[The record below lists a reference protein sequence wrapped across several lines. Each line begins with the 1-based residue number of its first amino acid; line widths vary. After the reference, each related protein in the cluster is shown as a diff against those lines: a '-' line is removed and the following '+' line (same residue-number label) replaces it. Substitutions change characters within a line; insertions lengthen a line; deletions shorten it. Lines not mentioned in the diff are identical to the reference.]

1 LGELAV
7 EKREYSSQSLIFF
20 PAMTLP
26 VSVCIFTY
34 NHEKYIRK
42 CIESVLMQKTNFRF
56 EIVLGEDY
64 STDRT
69 KEICLD
75 YATIF
80 PEKIRVL
87 DRGKNIG
94 MCENIFG
101 SMKMCKGDYIAILD
115 GDDYWIDPLKLQKQ
129 YDFLEKEKEKNLV
142 FHQSLKLNEVTN
154 DLELFVKEIKESY
167 KFEEILDKWLMATG
181 SMFFRSTAMIY
192 PDFLVHSHNF
202 DLTIQMLVNRE
213 GNDIGYINEIM
224 SVYRINQG
232 SNTNNPDYD
241 YMNTWKRLRIL
252 YTDFNVFTK
261 GKYNEQ
267 INKRIGYYDKLINEY
282 NKFNLKRSL
291 VTGLKKLFNLMGFT
305 VAKNINK

>member
-1 LGELAV
+1 
-7 EKREYSSQSLIFF
+7 
-20 PAMTLP
+20 MTLP

-75 YATIF
+75 YANIF

-101 SMKMCKGDYIAILD
+101 SMKMCNGDYIAILD

-142 FHQSLKLNEVTN
+142 FHQSLKINEITN

-192 PDFLVHSHNF
+192 PDFLGHSHNF

-232 SNTNNPDYD
+232 SNTNNPAYD

-252 YTDFNVFTK
+252 YTDFDIFTN

-267 INKRIGYYDKLINEY
+267 VNKRIGYYDKLINGY

-291 VTGLKKLFNLMGFT
+291 VNGLKKLFNLMGFT
-305 VAKNINK
+305 VVKNFNN

>member
-1 LGELAV
+1 
-7 EKREYSSQSLIFF
+7 
-20 PAMTLP
+20 MTLP